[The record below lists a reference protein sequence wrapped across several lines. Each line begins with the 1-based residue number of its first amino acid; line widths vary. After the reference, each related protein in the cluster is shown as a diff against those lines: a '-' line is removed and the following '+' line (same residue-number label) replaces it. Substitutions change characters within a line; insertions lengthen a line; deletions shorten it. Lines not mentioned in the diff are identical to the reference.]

1 MATITYLTTIEFG
14 AGVVADLGAQL
25 AALGMTRPLIVSDRG
40 LAATG
45 LVGRIAELCPPGAP
59 VFLDAPANP
68 TEAASRAALAV
79 YQAHRCDGICA
90 VGGGSPI
97 DLAKCV
103 ALLAHHSGL
112 LESYAAIYGG
122 VSRITGAVAP

>member
-1 MATITYLTTIEFG
+1 MATIAYLTTVEFG
-14 AGVVADLGAQL
+14 AGTASTLPEQL
-25 AALGMTRPLIVSDRG
+25 TAVGVTRPLIVSDRG

-45 LVGRIAELCPPGAP
+45 LVKRIETLCPPGSP
-59 VFLDAPANP
+59 VFLDVPPNP

-79 YQAHRCDGICA
+79 YQAHGCDGICA

-97 DLAKCV
+97 DLGKCV
-103 ALLAHHSGL
+103 ALLASHSGP

-122 VSRITGAVAP
+122 V

>member
-1 MATITYLTTIEFG
+1 
-14 AGVVADLGAQL
+14 
-25 AALGMTRPLIVSDRG
+25 VSDDG
-40 LAATG
+40 LAAIG
-45 LVGRIAELCPPGAP
+45 LVRRIEGLCPPGSP
-59 VFLDAPANP
+59 VFLDVPANP

-79 YQAHRCDGICA
+79 YQAHQCDGICA

-103 ALLAHHSGL
+103 ALLASHSGP

-122 VSRITGAVAP
+122 ISRITGSVAPVIAIPTTAGTGSEGGGGGPSHLAGGRKR